1 MSYINRKIKKLVS
14 KFNIKKLSKD
24 NYKENEIQ
32 VESELDSS
40 SVNIN
45 HKNCYYYNYK
55 PWCKECVPRCI
66 IEGWT
71 SENHN
76 IDEFIK
82 DTIYNAKISFN
93 NDDDYYPLFLE
104 WVPFDRFEDIKQ
116 IGEGGFAKVYSA
128 TWVDGQAKYKR
139 KYDGI
144 WKKKESSPM
153 KIALKRL
160 NDSQNISVE
169 YLNELQIHCDYC
181 RERTDLLKFYGM
193 TKDPV
198 TKEFM
203 MIVEFSEM
211 GNLRS
216 VLSKDFNNILWKD
229 KINFLYKLSYDLDK
243 LHKLGYCHKDFH
255 SGNILQIY
263 YGGIIKSNMSYI
275 SDFGLSGPLN
285 KQTSDGKLC
294 GVLPYVAPEVL
305 NGEPYTLSSD
315 IYSFGVI
322 MTELSSGKPPFHKR
336 KHDTI
341 LALEICN
348 GLRPE
353 FGKGTP
359 EIYKKLA
366 YRCMN
371 ANPDQRP
378 TADELKNNL
387 MFWYNSHI
395 YDRDGYREIEEF
407 GYKVKE
413 IKAMFEEAD
422 KEIPNISTTYE
433 KNPDAV
439 YTSRLF
445 TFSNL
450 PKPIN
455 SPIITSYLNEE
466 ENKGTMFTSYIIK

>member
-211 GNLRS
+211 GNLR
-216 VLSKDFNNILWKD
+216 
-229 KINFLYKLSYDLDK
+229 
-243 LHKLGYCHKDFH
+243 
-255 SGNILQIY
+255 
-263 YGGIIKSNMSYI
+263 
-275 SDFGLSGPLN
+275 
-285 KQTSDGKLC
+285 T
-294 GVLPYVAPEVL
+294 
-305 NGEPYTLSSD
+305 
-315 IYSFGVI
+315 
-322 MTELSSGKPPFHKR
+322 
-336 KHDTI
+336 
-341 LALEICN
+341 
-348 GLRPE
+348 
-353 FGKGTP
+353 
-359 EIYKKLA
+359 

-371 ANPDQRP
+371 AIPDQRP
-378 TADELKNNL
+378 TANELFNIL
-387 MFWYNSHI
+387 HFWYLSCTN
-395 YDRDGYREIEEF
+395 DEDQEEGEF
-407 GYKVKE
+407 GYKRKE
-413 IKAMFEEAD
+413 IKAIFEEAD

-466 ENKGTMFTSYIIK
+466 ENKDCQDSQLLDLEVPSSREIVNDNENSS